1 MNAPIPPHTSAS
13 PGRVLYK
20 IYAHTIALLLFVV
33 VTIITALVTIIA
45 SFFGDKRYV
54 SYYGPVWWSRIT
66 LWLFLLPVHVEG
78 RDRLDPRQSY
88 VFLAN
93 HQGYFDIFLIYAWL
107 GHNFKWMMKEYLRK
121 IPFVGLACAR
131 SGQIYV
137 GDSLAS
143 IGRAVRGAQSTLR
156 GGMSMVIFPEGTRT
170 HDGRLGT
177 FRKGA
182 FTLAGEIGLPIVPLT
197 INGSFHVF
205 NRHARSVSR
214 SPLSLTIHQP
224 ITAEER
230 QGVPT
235 RQLMK
240 QVFNTI
246 DASLEPRF
254 RTTVPAQ

>member
-1 MNAPIPPHTSAS
+1 MTA
-13 PGRVLYK
+13 LYK

-33 VTIITALVTIIA
+33 LTIITAVATIIA
-45 SFFGDKRYV
+45 ALLGDRKYV
-54 SYYGPVWWSRIT
+54 SYYGPMWWSRLT

-78 RDRLDPRQSY
+78 RERLDPRQSY

-93 HQGYFDIFLIYAWL
+93 HQGYFDIFLVYAWL

-121 IPFVGLACAR
+121 IPLVGLACAK

-143 IGRAVRGAQSTLR
+143 IGRTVRQAQETLR

-170 HDGRLGT
+170 PDGRMGV

-205 NRHARSVSR
+205 SRKARSVSR
-214 SPLSLTIHQP
+214 GRLSLTIHEP
-224 ITAEER
+224 ITAEQR
-230 QGVPT
+230 QGIPT
-235 RQLMK
+235 RRLMK
-240 QVFNTI
+240 QVFDII
-246 DASLEPRF
+246 DAGLEPQF
-254 RTTVPAQ
+254 RATGTELP